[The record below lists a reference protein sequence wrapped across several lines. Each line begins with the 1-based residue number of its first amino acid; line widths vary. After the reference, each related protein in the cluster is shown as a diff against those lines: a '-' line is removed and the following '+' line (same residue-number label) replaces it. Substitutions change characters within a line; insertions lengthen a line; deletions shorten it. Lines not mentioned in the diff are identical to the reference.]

1 MIRLDLQG
9 HRLINLYFHSIELKF
24 SRQAMYQIE
33 KRKEL
38 AHEEAIWAADWFQ
51 PEPGAEGVNRIV
63 TGGLDDTVK
72 VWSYEKGNLNLEKNL
87 LGHNLG
93 VLSVSIDPK
102 GKFLASSSL
111 DSNISIWDLETYE
124 QKRKIE
130 SGPFECWTVQFTRDS
145 QFILTGSADGKVE
158 VFSVETGKKE
168 KSLET
173 KQKMSLSLATSPDG
187 KWIACG
193 STNGLVS
200 LLDGATGAHFKT
212 LEGHAMPV
220 RALAFS
226 PDSKLLL
233 TASDDKH
240 VKIYAISDFQV
251 VGTMSGHSSW
261 VLGVAFSPD
270 GTSFA
275 TCSSDKSVRIWE
287 LSTKSCSHMFTDAH
301 TDQVWS
307 VVWGSDTKLCS
318 VSEDRAINIYSI
330 IK

>member
-1 MIRLDLQG
+1 
-9 HRLINLYFHSIELKF
+9 
-24 SRQAMYQIE
+24 MYQIE

-51 PEPGAEGVNRIV
+51 PEGTTDG
-63 TGGLDDTVK
+63 
-72 VWSYEKGNLNLEKNL
+72 S
-87 LGHNLG
+87 
-93 VLSVSIDPK
+93 
-102 GKFLASSSL
+102 GK
-111 DSNISIWDLETYE
+111 I
-124 QKRKIE
+124 
-130 SGPFECWTVQFTRDS
+130 
-145 QFILTGSADGKVE
+145 E
-158 VFSVETGKKE
+158 VFSVETGKKD

-193 STNGLVS
+193 SANGLVS

-233 TASDDKH
+233 TGSDDKH
-240 VKIYAISDFQV
+240 IKIYAMSDFQV
-251 VGTMSGHSSW
+251 VGTVSGHSAW
-261 VLGVAFSPD
+261 VLGISFSPD
-270 GTSFA
+270 GLSFA
-275 TCSSDKSVRIWE
+275 TCSADKSVKMWE
-287 LSTKSCSHMFTDAH
+287 LATKSCSHTFADAH

-307 VVWGSDTKLCS
+307 VVWGSDTRLCS
-318 VSEDRAINIYSI
+318 VGEDRAINIYSI